1 MPSAAD
7 MPDLAA
13 LPPELRATF
22 EAQAAALAAERA
34 ELAAERAAR
43 AHLEAEFA
51 DQKAYA
57 ARLETLLRQMQRAR
71 FGPRSEKL
79 HPDQLALVLEEIET
93 AIAEAKTGHD
103 KRPAGTPDKATDG
116 PERPKPHRALPADLP
131 RIERVIEPGD
141 RRCPCGCGEMVR
153 IGEDRAHRLDVVPAQ
168 VRVLVTI
175 RPRYACPKGRA
186 GVAQAPAP
194 AHLIEGGLPTEALIA
209 HVIVAKF
216 SEHLPLYRQSQFF
229 ARHGVTVDRSTLAD
243 WVGAAAWHLRP
254 VVDRMAELMKR
265 SGKLYMDE
273 TTIPVLDP
281 GRGKTKTGYLWAMA
295 RDDRPW
301 GGSDPPGV
309 VFTYAPGRAGD
320 HAERLLR
327 GFDGVLQVDG
337 YAGYRRLAKDG
348 REGGR
353 PLVLAQ
359 CWAHARRKL
368 IDAKPKAGSPVADEA
383 LRRIAGLYL
392 IETEIRGRSPEE
404 RRAARQA
411 RSKPLVEALGAWLR
425 AQKERLSGGSKM
437 GEAVRYILNAWRP
450 LCAFLED
457 GRVEIDSNRVENLI
471 RPHALTRKNAL
482 FAGHDEGAHAWARI
496 ASLIGTCRM
505 NGVEPY
511 AYMKAV
517 LEAIAAGHRATRIDD
532 LLPWTFAEPAAAAAA

>member
-1 MPSAAD
+1 MSVAD
-7 MPDLAA
+7 DRPDLST
-13 LPPELRATF
+13 LPPAVRAVF
-22 EAQAAALAAERA
+22 EAQAAA
-34 ELAAERAAR
+34 LAAERAAR
-43 AHLEAEFA
+43 AHLEAEIA
-51 DQKAYA
+51 DEKAYV
-57 ARLETLLRQMQRAR
+57 ARLETLLRELRRAR
-71 FGPRSEKL
+71 FGPRSERL
-79 HPDQLALVLEEIET
+79 HPDQLALALEEIET
-93 AIAEAKTGHD
+93 AIAETKTDNDTRPAAAADRAAKTENAE
-103 KRPAGTPDKATDG
+103 KPKA
-116 PERPKPHRALPADLP
+116 RRALPSDLP
-131 RIERVIEPGD
+131 RIERVVEPDD

-153 IGEDRAHRLDVVPAQ
+153 IGEDRSHRLDVVPAQ
-168 VRVLVTI
+168 LRVLVTI

-216 SEHLPLYRQSQFF
+216 SEHLPLYRQSLIF
-229 ARHGVTVDRSTLAD
+229 ARQGVTVDRSTLAD

-254 VVDRMAELMKR
+254 VVDRMAELLKR

-281 GRGKTKTGYLWAMA
+281 GRGRTKTGYLWAMA

-309 VFTYAPGRAGD
+309 VFAYAPGRAGA
-320 HAERLLR
+320 HAERLLE

-337 YAGYRRLAKDG
+337 YAGYHRLAKDE

-359 CWAHARRKL
+359 CWSHARRKL
-368 IDAKPKAGSPVADEA
+368 IEATPKAGSPVAEEA
-383 LRRIAGLYL
+383 LKRIAALYR
-392 IETEIRGRSPEE
+392 IEAEIRGLGAEE
-404 RRAARQA
+404 RRTARQA
-411 RSKPLVEALGAWLR
+411 RSKPVVEKLGTWLR
-425 AQKERLSGGSKM
+425 AQKERLSGCSAM
-437 GEAVRYILNAWRP
+437 GEAIRYILKSWAP
-450 LCAFLED
+450 LCVFLKD
-457 GRVEIDSNRVENLI
+457 GRVEMDSNRVENLI

-505 NGVEPY
+505 NDVEPY

-517 LEAIAAGHRATRIDD
+517 LEAIADGHPASRLDD
-532 LLPWTFAEPAAAAAA
+532 LLPWASANRIAAAA

>member
-1 MPSAAD
+1 MPAAHD
-7 MPDLAA
+7 APDLSS
-13 LPPELRATF
+13 LPPELRAVF
-22 EAQAAALAAERA
+22 EAPAVA
-34 ELAAERAAR
+34 LAAERAAR
-43 AHLEAEFA
+43 LHLKAEMA
-51 DQKAYA
+51 DQKAHA
-57 ARLETLLRQMQRAR
+57 ARLETLLREMRRAR

-79 HPDQLALVLEEIET
+79 HPDQLALALEEIET
-93 AIAEAKTGHD
+93 AIAEARTGHD
-103 KRPAGTPDKATDG
+103 NRPAAKAGKADA
-116 PERPKPHRALPADLP
+116 PERPKPQRALPADLP
-131 RIERVIEPGD
+131 RIERVIEPED
-141 RRCPCGCGEMVR
+141 KRCPCGCGEMVR

-209 HVIVAKF
+209 HVMVAKF
-216 SEHLPLYRQSQFF
+216 SEHLPLYRQSQVL

-243 WVGAAAWHLRP
+243 WVGVAAWHLRP
-254 VVDRMAELMKR
+254 VVDRMAELLKR

-301 GGSDPPGV
+301 GGADSPGV
-309 VFTYAPGRAGD
+309 VFSYIPSRAGEQ
-320 HAERLLR
+320 AERLLR
-327 GFDGVLQVDG
+327 GFDGILQVDG
-337 YAGYRRLAKDG
+337 YAGYKRLARDE

-359 CWAHARRKL
+359 CWAHGRRKL
-368 IDAKPKAGSPVADEA
+368 IDATPKAGSPVAEEA
-383 LRRIAGLYL
+383 LRRIAALYA
-392 IETEIRGRSPEE
+392 IEAEIRGRSPEE
-404 RRAARQA
+404 RRAVREARA
-411 RSKPLVEALGAWLR
+411 RPLVEALGAWLR
-425 AQKERLSGGSKM
+425 AQKERLSGSSKM
-437 GEAVRYILNAWRP
+437 GEAVRYILNGWGP
-450 LCAFLED
+450 LGVFLDD
-457 GRVEIDSNRVENLI
+457 GRVEMDSNRVENMI

-482 FAGHDEGAHAWARI
+482 FAGHDEGAEAWARI

-511 AYMKAV
+511 GYMKAV
-517 LEAIAAGHRATRIDD
+517 LEAIASGHPAARIDD
-532 LLPWTFAEPAAAAAA
+532 LLPWAFVRPAAKAAA